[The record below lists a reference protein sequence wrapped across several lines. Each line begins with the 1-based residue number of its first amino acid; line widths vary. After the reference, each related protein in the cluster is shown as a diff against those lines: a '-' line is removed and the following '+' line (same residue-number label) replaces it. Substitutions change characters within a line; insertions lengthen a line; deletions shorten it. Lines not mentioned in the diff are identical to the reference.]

1 MNRPLFV
8 DPIHSWW
15 DRTRAALDR
24 ADALRR
30 QGRWLSRGRVL
41 IVAFAAG
48 MAFVLRSDP
57 SGWWWLLLPAA
68 GFVALAIVHDRV
80 LRRTLARRHV
90 AELYHRAAKRVDRDD
105 EEEAGDPKPVDI
117 LRTGK
122 ARPRRPSQAEEDRI
136 SERLRRLRRLGDVG
150 LDPHLDLF
158 GVGQLFDRVADW
170 RTDAGGE
177 TLGRWM
183 LHPADPDE
191 VRARQAAIRELTP
204 RDDLRERVAA
214 TGALTPWPIAD
225 FSMILTWL
233 GPPSGGVRDRV
244 VENGEDEVA
253 PFPFPAPPAPRLRRL
268 LAPVCLLLTLAMG
281 AGLAG
286 WLGGAFGPLPFVVAV
301 WLALGVGLANRTRV
315 RRHERTSTHVA
326 REVQPL
332 LEAARILGGE
342 EFDPPRL
349 GQLRERLTDAAAP
362 LRHLQRLARTMPLR
376 RNPMFAPIAAF
387 LFWGTHHERAL
398 DRWRQRHG
406 APLRQWREAAGE
418 FDALLGLAQYAA
430 ERPGH
435 VFPSFDDVPGLE
447 AVHLGHPL
455 IPEGRLQRNSVR
467 LGRGGPEI
475 LVVTGSNMAG
485 KSTLLRAI
493 GTNVILAR
501 MGAPVAASRLVLG
514 PLSLGASIAVQDS
527 LQDGVSRFL
536 AELLA
541 LRRVLET
548 GSPEEPLLFLLDE
561 VLGGTNSSDRR
572 LAAQALVEE
581 LGRRGAVG
589 ILTTHD
595 LTLAELEHELPGRV
609 RNMHFRERISGEQME
624 FDYQLRDGPIRRGNA
639 LDLMRM
645 LRLPAPGTDSGE
657 FTSLPDGRRQRDH

>member
-15 DRTRAALDR
+15 DRTRAALES
-24 ADALRR
+24 AEALRR
-30 QGRWLSRGRVL
+30 RGRWLSRARVL
-41 IVAFAAG
+41 VVAFAAG
-48 MAFVLRSDP
+48 MAFMLRADP
-57 SGWWWLLLPAA
+57 SQWWWLLLPLAM
-68 GFVALAIVHDRV
+68 FVALAIVHDRV
-80 LRRTLARRHV
+80 LRQTLARRHI

-105 EEEAGDPKPVDI
+105 EEEAGDPKPVEI
-117 LRTGK
+117 LRTGQ
-122 ARPRRPSQAEEDRI
+122 ARKRRPAKSDEDRI
-136 SERLRRLRRLGDVG
+136 SERMRRLRRLGDLG

-158 GVGQLFDRVADW
+158 GAGQLFDRVADW

-177 TLGRWM
+177 ALGRWM

-191 VRARQAAIRELTP
+191 VRVRQEAIRELTP
-204 RDDLRERVAA
+204 RDDLREQVAA

-233 GPPSGGVRDRV
+233 GPPADAVKDPAGDNGGD
-244 VENGEDEVA
+244 GLA
-253 PFPFPAPPAPRLRRL
+253 PFPFPVPPPRLIRRL
-268 LAPVCLLLTLAMG
+268 LVPVCAALTLAMG
-281 AGLAG
+281 AGLAA
-286 WLGGAFGPLPFVVAV
+286 WLAGATGPLPFAVAV
-301 WLALGVGLANRTRV
+301 WLAVGVGLANRTRV
-315 RRHERTSTHVA
+315 RRHERTAGHVA
-326 REVQPL
+326 REIQPL
-332 LEAARILGGE
+332 LEAVRILDRE
-342 EFDPPRL
+342 KFESARL
-349 GQLRERLTDAAAP
+349 GDLRKRLGDAGAP
-362 LRHLQRLARTMPLR
+362 LRQIRRLARTMPLR
-376 RNPMFAPIAAF
+376 RNPMLAPLAAF

-398 DRWRQRHG
+398 DRWRRRRG
-406 APLRQWREAAGE
+406 KALRNWREAAGE
-418 FDALLGLAQYAA
+418 FDALLGLAQYAV

-435 VFPSFDDVPGLE
+435 VFPTFDDAPGLD

-455 IPEGRLQRNSVR
+455 IPEGRLQRNSLR
-467 LGRGGPEI
+467 LGRGSAEI

-493 GTNVILAR
+493 GANVVLAR

-514 PLSLGASIAVQDS
+514 PVALGASIAVHDS

-541 LRRVLET
+541 LRRVLDT

-581 LGRRGAVG
+581 LERRGAVG

-609 RNMHFRERISGEQME
+609 RNMHFRERIAGERME
-624 FDYQLRDGPIRRGNA
+624 FDYQLREGPLRRGNA
-639 LDLMRM
+639 LELMRM
-645 LRLPAPGTDSGE
+645 LRLPAPDSDSGE
-657 FTSLPDGRRQRDH
+657 FTSLPDGHRQRDH